1 MIGENPGRDSGAARQ
16 ASMLTFTAAA
26 SNGVP
31 SWNVMPSR
39 SVNVHCVKSAFGSAF
54 STRCGTVSD
63 LSFGR
68 NRGSVIELMT
78 T

>member
-1 MIGENPGRDSGAARQ
+1 MIGEYPDRDSGAARQ
-16 ASMLTFTAAA
+16 ASMLTLTAAA

-39 SVNVHCVKSAFGSAF
+39 SVNFHCVKSAFASAV
-54 STRCGTVSD
+54 STRCGTVSA

-68 NRGSVIELMT
+68 NSGSVIELMT